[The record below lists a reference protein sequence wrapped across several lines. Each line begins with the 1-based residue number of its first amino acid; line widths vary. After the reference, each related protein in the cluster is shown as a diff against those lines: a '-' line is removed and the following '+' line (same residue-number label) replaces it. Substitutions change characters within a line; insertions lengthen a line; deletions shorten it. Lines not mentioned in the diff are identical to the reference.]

1 MRNLLAFL
9 AAAVLVFLAMG
20 WYLGWYT
27 FRTVPTSPGH
37 HGYTIDIDTKK
48 TEHDV
53 QQGLHKGA
61 AEIKDLLK
69 KVQTDESPAKPA
81 EKKTTSPVSEA
92 ADILKDVP
100 RVIIGAEEEF
110 NPGQDNH
117 DHNTG
122 R

>member
-9 AAAVLVFLAMG
+9 AAAVLVFLTMG

-27 FRTVPTSPGH
+27 FRTLPTSPGH

-53 QQGLHKGA
+53 QQGLQKGA

-69 KVQTDESPAKPA
+69 KVQTEEPAKPA
-81 EKKTTSPVSEA
+81 EKTAPT
-92 ADILKDVP
+92 
-100 RVIIGAEEEF
+100 RGANFNQTPIQVEEEF
-110 NPGQDNH
+110 IPATDDH
-117 DHNTG
+117 DLIN